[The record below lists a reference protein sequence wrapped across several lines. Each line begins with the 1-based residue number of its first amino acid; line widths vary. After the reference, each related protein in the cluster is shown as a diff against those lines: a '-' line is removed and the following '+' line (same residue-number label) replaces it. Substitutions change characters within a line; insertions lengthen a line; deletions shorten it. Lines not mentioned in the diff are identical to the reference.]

1 MNILE
6 LAALAE
12 IRNNLMRIVSTTNVP
27 KSLRNVA
34 DKMDKVFVENVQK
47 LDLDNVSTNA
57 QTEAVVQESGAVV
70 IQPKLLERDIQA
82 DKGQLSLKF
91 VPPTTEEE
99 LREVR
104 SAVNKLSNKQK
115 EVVGTVK
122 KTRKTTKKS

>member
-1 MNILE
+1 MNLLE

-47 LDLDNVSTNA
+47 LDLDNVSTNV

-82 DKGQLSLKF
+82 EKGQLSLKF

>member
-1 MNILE
+1 MNLLE